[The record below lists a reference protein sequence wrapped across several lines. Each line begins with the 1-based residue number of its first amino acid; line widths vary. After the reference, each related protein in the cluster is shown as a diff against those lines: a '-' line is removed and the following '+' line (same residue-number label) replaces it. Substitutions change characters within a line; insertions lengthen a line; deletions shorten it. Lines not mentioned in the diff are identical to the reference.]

1 MDNIIRIEDI
11 TGDVYLINL
20 DDISFLSTDLTNV
33 KIKFKN
39 TPDEHTLF
47 DITQDS
53 LDYLKELLKKK
64 PRKKKLNE

>member
-20 DDISFLSTDLTNV
+20 DDISFLATDLNNV

-39 TPDEHTLF
+39 TPDEHTLL
-47 DITQDS
+47 DITSDS
-53 LDYLKELLKKK
+53 LEYLKELLKKK
-64 PRKKKLNE
+64 TRKKKLNE